1 MRFGFVD
8 FIDFVACDKTAVSED
23 MFVCRHGHSVAATGT
38 RPIAAMGSW
47 TFAAMG
53 IWTFAAMGSWIFAAI
68 GIWTL
73 AEIVGL
79 SPTSGIVGRW
89 GRLCVGSVW
98 QGGMLADRIPSRFS
112 SGEDLAGVPQQ
123 NL

>member
-38 RPIAAMGSW
+38 RP
-47 TFAAMG
+47 
-53 IWTFAAMGSWIFAAI
+53 FAAMGSWIFAAI